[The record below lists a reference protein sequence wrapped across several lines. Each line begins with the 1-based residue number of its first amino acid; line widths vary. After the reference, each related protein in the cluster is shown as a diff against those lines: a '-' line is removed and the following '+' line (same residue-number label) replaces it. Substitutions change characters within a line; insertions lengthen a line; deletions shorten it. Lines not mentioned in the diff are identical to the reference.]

1 MIRSLWTAATGM
13 EGQQLNIDTI
23 SNNLANVNTSG
34 FKKSRVNFQDLM
46 YQSLR
51 AAGTPNNQGSQV
63 PTGIEVGHGVRP
75 AATQKLFSQGS
86 FQKTG
91 NTLDIA
97 IEGDGFFQVLRPDG
111 TLAYTRDGSL
121 KRDNNGR
128 IVTSDGYPIQP
139 GITIP
144 EATVSV
150 NVTAE
155 GNVLV
160 KEPGS
165 EELNEIGQM
174 ELANFSNPA
183 GLKSV
188 GRNLFVQT
196 PSSGEALTGNPATDG
211 FGTLAQG
218 YLEQSNVKVVEEMV
232 NMIAAQRAYEINSK
246 AIRASDEML
255 QQANNLKR

>member
-13 EGQQLNIDTI
+13 KAQQLNIDVI

-86 FQKTG
+86 FKKTG
-91 NTLDIA
+91 NPLDIA
-97 IEGDGFFQVLRPDG
+97 IEGDGFFQVIRPDG
-111 TLAYTRDGSL
+111 RIAYTRDGSL

-139 GITIP
+139 EITIP
-144 EATVSV
+144 EDSV
-150 NVTAE
+150 KVTVTAE
-155 GNVLV
+155 GNVLA
-160 KEPGS
+160 KQANGQL
-165 EELNEIGQM
+165 EELGQI
-174 ELANFSNPA
+174 ELARFSNAA
-183 GLKSV
+183 GLKSI

-196 PSSGEALTGNPATDG
+196 PASGEPIAGVPAEDG

-218 YLEQSNVKVVEEMV
+218 YLEMSNVKVVEEMV

-246 AIRASDEML
+246 AIKASDQML

>member
-13 EGQQLNIDTI
+13 KAQQLNIDTI

-86 FQKTG
+86 FKKTG
-91 NTLDIA
+91 NPLDVA
-97 IEGDGFFQVLRPDG
+97 IEGDGFFQVIRPDG
-111 TLAYTRDGSL
+111 RIAYTRDGSL

-139 GITIP
+139 EITIP
-144 EATVSV
+144 EDSV
-150 NVTAE
+150 KVTVTAE
-155 GNVLV
+155 GNVLA
-160 KEPGS
+160 KQANGQL
-165 EELNEIGQM
+165 EELGQI
-174 ELANFSNPA
+174 ELARFSNAA
-183 GLKSV
+183 GLKSI

-196 PSSGEALTGNPATDG
+196 PASGEPIAGVPAEDG

-218 YLEQSNVKVVEEMV
+218 YLEMSNVKVVEEMV

-246 AIRASDEML
+246 AIKASDQML